1 LTGRIVW
8 TVFVAAVFAGAASAF
23 GYKLQGLLNPNR
35 PLEEMAPF
43 FVIAPAGAVFVATA
57 AVWWW
62 GMMRYRGAGVL
73 RGVSM
78 GALSVVASYIVF
90 AVGVSLLLFGIQ
102 TLPWLLLL
110 APVATGWLT
119 LPLGAALGALLGLAQ
134 RWLWKPVTESDLLV
148 AAIEG

>member
-8 TVFVAAVFAGAASAF
+8 TVFVAAAFAGAAAAF
-23 GYKLQGLLNPNR
+23 GYQLQGLLNPDR

-57 AVWWW
+57 AVWWC
-62 GMMRYRGAGVL
+62 GMMRFRGAGVL

-90 AVGVSLLLFGIQ
+90 AVGVSLFLFGIQ

-134 RWLWKPVTESDLLV
+134 GRLWKPVGEAEV
-148 AAIEG
+148 